1 MYMFDRL
8 LILQTECHP
17 GTYGPNCLQKC
28 SGNCLN
34 NSTCNRTNGTCDMGC
49 GSGYTGDLCDKG
61 LTGSIFFKESIKIQK
76 KKNTIIGKLKIQR
89 RIDR

>member
-34 NSTCNRTNGTCDMGC
+34 KSTCNRTNGTCDMGC

-61 LTGSIFFKESIKIQK
+61 LTGSIVFLRKHWNFKKS
-76 KKNTIIGKLKIQR
+76 TIIGKLKLQR
-89 RIDR
+89 KIDR

>member
-1 MYMFDRL
+1 MQTKLHVFKRDLRCTCLTDYWF
-8 LILQTECHP
+8 LQTECHP
-17 GTYGPNCLQKC
+17 GTYGPNCLQTC

-61 LTGSIFFKESIKIQK
+61 LTGSIVFLRKHWHLKKIQ
-76 KKNTIIGKLKIQR
+76 
-89 RIDR
+89 

>member
-61 LTGSIFFKESIKIQK
+61 LTGSIVFLRKHW
-76 KKNTIIGKLKIQR
+76 N
-89 RIDR
+89 